1 MAVGEDPARRPLDGG
16 GDRMLT
22 VPSPEPGEPALRPAA
37 PMTSIQHFEAP
48 SDEIAAP
55 GAPDQAGEAE
65 PMPDQRA
72 AEPARASDDD
82 RNRPAARGS
91 ARVRPAAPEGAERPA
106 RTDIQTTSG
115 VPKKPIPAAQ
125 PAEERPSAEA
135 PAKDPAAPAEPA
147 APKTSEADE
156 PAGERPTSS
165 SAADKSAGERQTSA
179 AGEPTVEVAAT
190 ESADADD
197 EPTALL
203 ETDTKGQ
210 EDADPQPQVEG
221 EGAKP
226 EPQVEGEN
234 DPEKTVVI
242 KLPDHD
248 PEKTVVLTM
257 PPSSVDDTVVL
268 PIPAKPT
275 PEATPRPTEPTP
287 TKPTPAQPIPA
298 KPRPAQPGPA
308 AKPRPAQPNPAKPR
322 PAQPNPAKPR
332 PVQPNPAGASPAK
345 PRPAEAKPARDPG
358 DDTVVIVPPAADDT
372 MVLPVGTV
380 APPTE
385 VVTAIIPVV
394 PGRKAGAPG
403 AKEFKPRQAT
413 SAEAAPA
420 DPGRAPKPARPR
432 RELLDLGHA
441 PAVLTISALG
451 VLMVAL
457 AYAGG
462 RVSTGNAPYAYWL
475 GQVVVFTPVV
485 VRLLSRRMAG
495 AAESFLL
502 VMGLALNQYLL
513 KWMYSPDQFRFPDE
527 LQHWLATTIIVE
539 SGKLFQPNPALPP
552 AVHFPGLAEM
562 GAAVSSM
569 TGLPVTAAG
578 VIVAGVAHLVF
589 VSVLFAAVLRAS
601 NSPAVA
607 GVCCATYA
615 TALHYLF
622 FNSMFLYQTAA
633 LPFFMLT
640 IWATRR
646 WRAEGGWPFV
656 TLAVCAAALTTVSH
670 HVTAFALVI
679 TLLLLAVVE
688 LAVQRPRQW
697 KALVMPAVALVVV
710 AVWML
715 TVARDVLGYLEAPV
729 EQVGQTISNLIN
741 GRSEA
746 SSTTAAVSVGQLV
759 VQGSGLLGLFVLYAA
774 LVRDMIHRRDRDSW
788 RWAAV
793 IGGAVFFAG
802 NGVRFLGQNG
812 PEIAGR
818 LSTFTYVPIS
828 ILAAIA
834 LVRGVQIIP
843 AKDAEGRR
851 WRWRAAA
858 PAIDVVVPGGWNLY
872 SRVAAGSAM
881 ITLLMIGARA
891 GGWPP
896 LGSILPGPY
905 LAGGFERSVDVYG
918 VDTAEWERRTLGH
931 GNRIGGDVTSVSL
944 ASTYGRQDPV
954 REVGP
959 LYYADDWGLDEE
971 QFVSDL
977 AIQYLVVDKRLSE
990 QLPEG
995 EAYFENDPNAGSIT
1009 RPLTT
1014 TQIAKFDS
1022 LTDVD
1027 RLYDNGTVRV
1037 YRLGAQ

>member
-1 MAVGEDPARRPLDGG
+1 
-16 GDRMLT
+16 MLT
-22 VPSPEPGEPALRPAA
+22 VPDPEPGEPALRPAV

-48 SDEIAAP
+48 NDATDPS

-65 PMPDQRA
+65 PMPEQRA
-72 AEPARASDDD
+72 AEPARAQDDD
-82 RNRPAARGS
+82 QGRSAAPQVP
-91 ARVRPAAPEGAERPA
+91 ARVRPAAPAGAEPSA
-106 RTDIQTTSG
+106 HADIQTTTG
-115 VPKKPIPAAQ
+115 VPKKPIPDQ
-125 PAEERPSAEA
+125 
-135 PAKDPAAPAEPA
+135 
-147 APKTSEADE
+147 
-156 PAGERPTSS
+156 
-165 SAADKSAGERQTSA
+165 
-179 AGEPTVEVAAT
+179 
-190 ESADADD
+190 D
-197 EPTALL
+197 EPTMVLSDEEQNDPKAEPEVEG
-203 ETDTKGQ
+203 ETEK
-210 EDADPQPQVEG
+210 PPPQVEG
-221 EGAKP
+221 ET
-226 EPQVEGEN
+226 
-234 DPEKTVVI
+234 DPDKTVVMQ
-242 KLPDHD
+242 LPSGRTTEDD
-248 PEKTVVLTM
+248 PDKTVIMTTAPAKPAEPAKPM
-257 PPSSVDDTVVL
+257 GPSPEDTVVL
-268 PIPAKPT
+268 PAPVKKTPPA
-275 PEATPRPTEPTP
+275 
-287 TKPTPAQPIPA
+287 PA
-298 KPRPAQPGPA
+298 KPRPA
-308 AKPRPAQPNPAKPR
+308 RD
-322 PAQPNPAKPR
+322 
-332 PVQPNPAGASPAK
+332 AG
-345 PRPAEAKPARDPG
+345 EE
-358 DDTVVIVPPAADDT
+358 TVVLRPRADDT
-372 MVLPVGTV
+372 MVLPAATV

-394 PGRKAGAPG
+394 PGAKAGKP
-403 AKEFKPRQAT
+403 AKA
-413 SAEAAPA
+413 AAPAATTA

-432 RELLDLGHA
+432 RELPDLGHA

-462 RVSTGNAPYAYWL
+462 RVSTGNAPYAYWG

-485 VRLLSRRMAG
+485 IRLLSRRMAG
-495 AAESFLL
+495 VAESFLL
-502 VMGLALNQYLL
+502 VMGLALHQYLL

-527 LQHWLATTIIVE
+527 LQHWLATTVIVE

-562 GAAVSSM
+562 GAAVTSM

-578 VIVAGVAHLVF
+578 VVVAGVAHLVF
-589 VSVLFAAVLRAS
+589 VAVLFAAVLRAS

-646 WRAEGGWPFV
+646 WRAEGGRQFL
-656 TLAVCAAALTTVSH
+656 TLAICSAALTTVSH
-670 HVTAFALVI
+670 HVTAFALFI
-679 TLLLLAVVE
+679 TLLMLAVVE
-688 LAVQRPRQW
+688 LTVQRPRRW
-697 KALVMPAVALVVV
+697 TALVMPAVAMVVV

-715 TVARDVLGYLEAPV
+715 TVARDVVGYLEAPV

-746 SSTTAAVSVGQLV
+746 SSTTASVSVGQLL
-759 VQGSGLLGLFVLYAA
+759 VQGTGLLGLFVLYAA

-843 AKDAEGRR
+843 AKDAEGH
-851 WRWRAAA
+851 RWRAAA
-858 PAIDVVVPGGWNLY
+858 PAIDVIAPGGWNLY

-918 VDTAEWERRTLGH
+918 VDAADWERRSLGPR
-931 GNRIGGDVTSVSL
+931 NRIGGDVTSVSL

-959 LYYADDWGLDEE
+959 LYYADDWGLAED

-1022 LTDVD
+1022 LTGVD

-1037 YRLGAQ
+1037 YRMGAQ

>member
-1 MAVGEDPARRPLDGG
+1 
-16 GDRMLT
+16 MLT
-22 VPSPEPGEPALRPAA
+22 VPDPEPGEPALRPAA

-48 SDEIAAP
+48 SDATVVLP

-65 PMPDQRA
+65 PMPEQRA
-72 AEPARASDDD
+72 AKPERAQDDEQV
-82 RNRPAARGS
+82 RAAA

-106 RTDIQTTSG
+106 RADIQTTAG
-115 VPKKPIPAAQ
+115 VPKKPIP
-125 PAEERPSAEA
+125 EES
-135 PAKDPAAPAEPA
+135 
-147 APKTSEADE
+147 ADE
-156 PAGERPTSS
+156 PTMVLPPSKP
-165 SAADKSAGERQTSA
+165 DN
-179 AGEPTVEVAAT
+179 
-190 ESADADD
+190 
-197 EPTALL
+197 
-203 ETDTKGQ
+203 
-210 EDADPQPQVEG
+210 
-221 EGAKP
+221 P
-226 EPQVEGEN
+226 EPQVEGEGGKSRPQVQAES
-234 DPEKTVVI
+234 DADKTVVI
-242 KLPDHD
+242 RLPERKTDED
-248 PEKTVVLTM
+248 PDQTAIIRTTA
-257 PPSSVDDTVVL
+257 PRNPGPSPEDTVVI
-268 PIPAKPT
+268 PGPVKKAPAAGSPPAK
-275 PEATPRPTEPTP
+275 
-287 TKPTPAQPIPA
+287 AQ
-298 KPRPAQPGPA
+298 
-308 AKPRPAQPNPAKPR
+308 
-322 PAQPNPAKPR
+322 
-332 PVQPNPAGASPAK
+332 
-345 PRPAEAKPARDPG
+345 PARDPG
-358 DDTVVIVPPAADDT
+358 EDTVVLRPRADDT
-372 MVLPVGTV
+372 MVLPSSTV
-380 APPTE
+380 APPTD
-385 VVTAIIPVV
+385 VVTAIIPVLPGGAGKAAKPV
-394 PGRKAGAPG
+394 ETPAPANPGRV
-403 AKEFKPRQAT
+403 
-413 SAEAAPA
+413 
-420 DPGRAPKPARPR
+420 PKPARPR
-432 RELLDLGHA
+432 REPLDLGHA

-485 VRLLSRRMAG
+485 IRLLSRRMAG
-495 AAESFLL
+495 TAESFLL

-527 LQHWLATTIIVE
+527 LQHWLATTIITE
-539 SGKLFQPNPALPP
+539 SGELFQPNPALPP

-562 GAAVSSM
+562 GAAVTSM

-589 VSVLFAAVLRAS
+589 VAVLFAAVLRAS

-656 TLAVCAAALTTVSH
+656 TLAVCSAALTTVSH

-688 LAVQRPRQW
+688 LAVQKPRRW
-697 KALVMPAVALVVV
+697 AALIMPAVALVVV
-710 AVWML
+710 ATWML

-729 EQVGQTISNLIN
+729 EQVGQTISNLFS

-746 SSTTAAVSVGQLV
+746 SSTTAAVSVGQLL
-759 VQGSGLLGLFVLYAA
+759 VQGTGLLGLFVLYAA

-793 IGGAVFFAG
+793 VGGAVFFAG

-843 AKDAEGRR
+843 AKDADGH
-851 WRWRAAA
+851 RWRAAA
-858 PAIDVVVPGGWNLY
+858 PAIDFIHPGGWNLY

-881 ITLLMIGARA
+881 ITLLMVGARA

-905 LAGGFERSVDVYG
+905 LAGGFERSVDAYG
-918 VDTAEWERRTLGH
+918 VHTADWERRTLGP

-959 LYYADDWGLDEE
+959 LYYADDWGLEE
-971 QFVSDL
+971 DQFVSDL

-1037 YRLGAQ
+1037 YRMGVQ